1 MHSAR
6 PYGPAGLLSPWTV
19 RPLDVRNP
27 LGAALSSAR
36 TALTR
41 MFFDART
48 VHQVD
53 GAPREARR
61 SLPRPWSLAFAPV
74 RGHGGIDAFGTL
86 LYELLVELAG
96 LDLLVRTTWLRLDY
110 RTIYRTIYMLYM
122 L

>member
-19 RPLDVRNP
+19 RPLDVRNT

-48 VHQVD
+48 PHQVSC
-53 GAPREARR
+53 APREARR
-61 SLPRPWSLAFAPV
+61 SLPRPPSSASSPV
-74 RGHGGIDAFGTL
+74 VLHGGIELFVTL
-86 LYELLVELAG
+86 LYQPLVELADMDMDMSMVHG
-96 LDLLVRTTWLRLDY
+96 HVLRLID
-110 RTIYRTIYMLYM
+110 
-122 L
+122 